1 MKRFQR
7 LLAFLLSFSLVN
19 ASMVQTAFAS
29 VSGLVTTEEVAR
41 IASGDSVGSGH
52 ARLAAALARADVRSQ
67 MESMGIDAAGAEE
80 RVAAL
85 SDEEAARLAGHLE
98 SAPAGG
104 IIGAILLVF
113 FVLLVTDLLGL
124 TKVYP
129 FTRPVR

>member
-41 IASGDSVGSGH
+41 IASGDSSGSGH

-129 FTRPVR
+129 FTRPAR

>member
-7 LLAFLLSFSLVN
+7 LLACLLSLSLIN
-19 ASMVQTAFAS
+19 ATMVQTAFAS

-41 IASGDSVGSGH
+41 IASGDSALSGH

-67 MESMGIDAAGAEE
+67 MERMGIDAAGAEE

-113 FVLLVTDLLGL
+113 FVLLVTDILGL

-129 FTRPVR
+129 FTRSVR